1 MSPRAACRLESL
13 GFDSVYDYAPGKSDW
28 TASGLPT
35 EGALAAMV
43 RPGAIADRDVAT
55 CRLDE
60 RLSDVKKRLAG
71 DQDLAIV
78 TSEDGIVLGR
88 LRGDAWSD
96 EDALAGEAMEPG
108 STTVRFDEFL
118 PDLVERMQ
126 KAGTGSIIVTRPTGE
141 LIGVMFRRAAEE
153 ILKELERHHQ
163 ASAHGEDEE
172 QAADG
177 HDHD

>member
-13 GFDSVYDYAPGKSDW
+13 GFDSVYDYSAGKSDW

-43 RPGAIADRDVAT
+43 RPGAIADRDVVT

-60 RLSDVKKRLAG
+60 RLSDVKGRLPAG
-71 DQDLAIV
+71 RELAIV
-78 TSEDGIVLGR
+78 ASEDGIVLGR
-88 LRGDAWSD
+88 IRGDAWND
-96 EDALAGEAMEPG
+96 VDRRAGEAMEPG

-126 KAGTGSIIVTRPTGE
+126 KAGTGSIIVTRPSGQ
-141 LIGVMFRRAAEE
+141 LVGVMHRRAAEE
-153 ILKELERHHQ
+153 ILKDLGRHHH
-163 ASAHGEDEE
+163 AHHGSGD
-172 QAADG
+172 DG
-177 HDHD
+177 HHHG